1 MGELEDEFRPLFV
14 EEAKGHLERIASG
27 LLALESAPDDQAAI
41 DGIFREAHTM
51 KGAAGM
57 VGMMRVSR
65 LAHRLEDLLVE
76 LRDGTRRS
84 SPELTDAML
93 LVLDGMGRLI
103 ASPSSGDQDASDEAA
118 LERLLPTSPTPAAV
132 VEITPPVSPQALT
145 PPTAAAIS
153 TAAAIPP
160 ALPTVSVVAP
170 AAIPPTPP
178 AVVAVLPTPP
188 SVQVPVQPPAAQL
201 PASPSPAVVIPS
213 APPVSAPASPPRSA
227 AAPPTPHPQP
237 AHLDRKQP
245 DAATLEVPVAR
256 IDELNRLVGEASA
269 AQLRVGHV
277 FGSELHLDPDAV
289 TEYRELTKVINQ
301 LQEVTERTRMVPVG
315 TLEPILHRTVR
326 DVARAAGKDVRWE
339 VSGED
344 VEVDRGVLEE
354 LVSPLLHL
362 VRNSVGHGVEMP
374 AARLA
379 TGKTAQAVVGLHAAQ
394 VGSKVVISISDDG
407 AGINVAAVRASA
419 AKAGVDVSALNEE
432 ESLNLIFRSGISTAK
447 VLTEDSG
454 RGVGLDVVA
463 TAVATIHGM
472 VQVVN
477 HPGLGAEFRIIVPIT
492 LTVVP
497 CLIVSISGQSFALPL
512 QGIVRMLEAQH
523 VQVVSGRQLAV
534 VDGRAIPVSDLATLL
549 GLPSAEGGPW
559 VLLGTAESSHAFQ
572 VETVLRKRD
581 VVVRGLTG
589 RLRDLKSVSGASI
602 EPNGTILL
610 VLDVPNLLARA
621 ASATIASEVSDKPAG
636 PPPQLSVMVVDDA
649 LMVRELQRSILERGG
664 YAVRTAS
671 DGAEALGMLAELPA
685 DLVVTD
691 VEMPK
696 LDGLQLIRSIRRHPR
711 LANTPILIVSSHG
724 SDEDHQRGLDAGA
737 DAYIVKTSFDE
748 VGLLSAVSRLLGRT
762 AGVTPHRHSG
772 AGALEQG
779 RNVRPDEAAKP
790 RSA

>member
-27 LLALESAPDDQAAI
+27 LLALESAPDDQATI

-93 LVLDGMGRLI
+93 LVLDGIGRLI

-118 LERLLPTSPTPAAV
+118 LERLLPTSPTPGAV
-132 VEITPPVSPQALT
+132 VVGKPAISPQA
-145 PPTAAAIS
+145 PPS
-153 TAAAIPP
+153 QP
-160 ALPTVSVVAP
+160 VA
-170 AAIPPTPP
+170 TPP
-178 AVVAVLPTPP
+178 AAAQTAPP
-188 SVQVPVQPPAAQL
+188 PPRPPAATAPPPAPPPARPAVAPPL
-201 PASPSPAVVIPS
+201 PA
-213 APPVSAPASPPRSA
+213 APAPAPGT
-227 AAPPTPHPQP
+227 AAPVPQAP
-237 AHLDRKQP
+237 AGHLDRKQP
-245 DAATLEVPVAR
+245 GAATLEVPVAR

-277 FGSELHLDPDAV
+277 FGSELHLDPDAI
-289 TEYRELTKVINQ
+289 TEYRELTTVINQ

-362 VRNSVGHGVEMP
+362 VRNSVGHGVELP
-374 AARLA
+374 DQRRAA
-379 TGKTAQAVVGLHAAQ
+379 GKAMQAVVGLHAAQ

-419 AKAGVDVSALNEE
+419 AKAGVDITALTDE
-432 ESLNLIFRSGISTAK
+432 ESLHLIFRSGISTAK

-463 TAVATIHGM
+463 TAVATIHGT

-477 HPGLGAEFRIIVPIT
+477 HPGAGAEFRIVVPIT

-523 VQVVSGRQLAV
+523 VQVVSGRRLAV
-534 VDGRAIPVSDLATLL
+534 VDGRAIPVSDLAALL
-549 GLPSAEGGPW
+549 GLPSAEEGPW
-559 VLLGTAESSHAFQ
+559 VLLGTSESSHAFQ
-572 VETVLRKRD
+572 VETVLQKRD

-602 EPNGTILL
+602 EPNGSILL
-610 VLDVPNLLARA
+610 VLDVQNLLERA
-621 ASATIASEVSDKPAG
+621 KSVSIPAEASNQAATPA
-636 PPPQLSVMVVDDA
+636 PQLSVMVVDDA

-691 VEMPK
+691 VEMPN
-696 LDGLQLIRSIRRHPR
+696 LDGLHLIQSIRRHPR
-711 LANTPILIVSSHG
+711 LANIPVLIVSSHG

-762 AGVTPHRHSG
+762 ADPPAHR
-772 AGALEQG
+772 
-779 RNVRPDEAAKP
+779 RNGKSLRPVEATTS
-790 RSA
+790 RTR

>member
-1 MGELEDEFRPLFV
+1 MC
-14 EEAKGHLERIASG
+14 I
-27 LLALESAPDDQAAI
+27 
-41 DGIFREAHTM
+41 
-51 KGAAGM
+51 
-57 VGMMRVSR
+57 
-65 LAHRLEDLLVE
+65 
-76 LRDGTRRS
+76 RDS
-84 SPELTDAML
+84 
-93 LVLDGMGRLI
+93 
-103 ASPSSGDQDASDEAA
+103 
-118 LERLLPTSPTPAAV
+118 LPPVPAA
-132 VEITPPVSPQALT
+132 PV
-145 PPTAAAIS
+145 
-153 TAAAIPP
+153 PP
-160 ALPTVSVVAP
+160 AQA
-170 AAIPPTPP
+170 
-178 AVVAVLPTPP
+178 
-188 SVQVPVQPPAAQL
+188 
-201 PASPSPAVVIPS
+201 
-213 APPVSAPASPPRSA
+213 
-227 AAPPTPHPQP
+227 

-245 DAATLEVPVAR
+245 GAATLEVPVAR

-289 TEYRELTKVINQ
+289 TEYRELTTVINQ

-362 VRNSVGHGVEMP
+362 VRNSVGHGVELP
-374 AARLA
+374 DQRRAA
-379 TGKTAQAVVGLHAAQ
+379 GKPMQAVVALHAAQ

-407 AGINVAAVRASA
+407 AGINVAAVRDSA
-419 AKAGVDVSALNEE
+419 AKAGVDITALTEE
-432 ESLNLIFRSGISTAK
+432 ESLHLIFRSGISTAK

-463 TAVATIHGM
+463 TAVAAIHGT

-477 HPGLGAEFRIIVPIT
+477 HPGAGAEFRIVVPIT

-523 VQVVSGRQLAV
+523 VQIVSGRRLAV
-534 VDGRAIPVSDLATLL
+534 VDGRAIPVSDLAALL
-549 GLPSAEGGPW
+549 GLPSAEAGPW

-572 VETVLRKRD
+572 VETVLQKRD

-589 RLRDLKSVSGASI
+589 RLRDLKAVSGASI
-602 EPNGTILL
+602 EPNGSILL
-610 VLDVPNLLARA
+610 VLDVPNLIERA
-621 ASATIASEVSDKPAG
+621 ASVSLAAEVANKPAT
-636 PPPQLSVMVVDDA
+636 PAPQLSVMVVDDA

-691 VEMPK
+691 VEMPN
-696 LDGLQLIRSIRRHPR
+696 LDGLHLIQSIRRHPR
-711 LANTPILIVSSHG
+711 LANIPILIVSSHG

-762 AGVTPHRHSG
+762 AATPAHRRNG
-772 AGALEQG
+772 AGALAQG
-779 RNVRPDEAAKP
+779 KTPRPVEATTP
-790 RSA
+790 RTE

>member
-14 EEAKGHLERIASG
+14 EEAKGHLQRIASG

-76 LRDGTRRS
+76 LRAGTRRS

-118 LERLLPTSPTPAAV
+118 LERLLPTSPVSVAV
-132 VEITPPVSPQALT
+132 VESKPAVSPQALT
-145 PPTAAAIS
+145 PQPAAMPA
-153 TAAAIPP
+153 AAAIPP
-160 ALPTVSVVAP
+160 ARPSLTPTTLEEILPHPTAASTGVPAPQAREGASPQVGRPAPPQPPAPAPAP
-170 AAIPPTPP
+170 AAPVPP
-178 AVVAVLPTPP
+178 AQA
-188 SVQVPVQPPAAQL
+188 
-201 PASPSPAVVIPS
+201 
-213 APPVSAPASPPRSA
+213 
-227 AAPPTPHPQP
+227 

-245 DAATLEVPVAR
+245 GAATLEVPVAR

-269 AQLRVGHV
+269 AQLRVGHA
-277 FGSELHLDPDAV
+277 FGSELHRDPDAV

-339 VSGED
+339 VTGED

-374 AARLA
+374 EVRLA
-379 TGKTAQAVVGLHAAQ
+379 AGKTTQAVVGFHAAQ

-432 ESLNLIFRSGISTAK
+432 DSLHLIFRSGISTAK

-463 TAVATIHGM
+463 TAVAAIHGT

-477 HPGLGAEFRIIVPIT
+477 HPGLGAEFRIVVPIT

-534 VDGRAIPVSDLATLL
+534 VDGRAIPVSDLGALL

-559 VLLGTAESSHAFQ
+559 VLLGTADSSHAFQ
-572 VETVLRKRD
+572 VETVLQKRD

-589 RLRDLKSVSGASI
+589 RLRDLESVSGASI

-610 VLDVPNLLARA
+610 VLDVPNLLTRA
-621 ASATIASEVSDKPAG
+621 ASVTIASESTDKPAV
-636 PPPQLSVMVVDDA
+636 PPPQLNVMVVDDA

-696 LDGLQLIRSIRRHPR
+696 LDGLQLIKSIRRHPR
-711 LANTPILIVSSHG
+711 LANIPVLIVSSHG

-762 AGVTPHRHSG
+762 AGAAPHRHN
-772 AGALEQG
+772 GALASSRSG
-779 RNVRPDEAAKP
+779 RPDEAAMP
-790 RSA
+790 RPA